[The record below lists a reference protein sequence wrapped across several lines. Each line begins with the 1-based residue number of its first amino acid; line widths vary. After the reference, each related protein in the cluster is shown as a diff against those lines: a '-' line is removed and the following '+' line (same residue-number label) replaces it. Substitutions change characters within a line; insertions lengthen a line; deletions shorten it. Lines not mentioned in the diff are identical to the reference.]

1 MTLIFPSSPSHP
13 VAPGA
18 LPDGAPIIGAEAIR
32 VPAKRAPRSQ
42 MPAAQLVRR
51 MPEDT
56 ALGCRARA
64 AADLLESATM
74 ATANQRLRLESSAA
88 SWTLRA
94 DLLHRLEESS
104 ELRKE
109 KAEAARQQEAGD
121 LPL

>member
-1 MTLIFPSSPSHP
+1 MTQTFPSLPSHP

-18 LPDGAPIIGAEAIR
+18 LPGISPIIGAGAIR
-32 VPAKRAPRSQ
+32 IPAKRAPRSQ

-56 ALGCRARA
+56 AHGCRARA
-64 AADLLESATM
+64 AADLLESVTM
-74 ATANQRLRLESSAA
+74 TTANQRLRLETSAA

-109 KAEAARQQEAGD
+109 KAEAARRQEAGD